1 MNACVRAVVRSSLA
15 SGAAAVGIRE
25 GFHGLVH
32 GTMNPLKARDVG
44 SILQRGGTVLQ
55 TARSPEF
62 AEPAGQRQAQRALS
76 AAGVEGLVVIGGDG
90 SMRGA
95 HALALAGFPVVG
107 VPGSIDNDVWGSD
120 MSVGVDTALNTIM
133 DAIDKLRDTASSHQ
147 RAFLIETMGRRSGYL
162 ALTAGLICGAEVV
175 LIPEIE
181 TTLEEVTRAIA
192 DAYERGKAHA
202 IIVAAEGAGL
212 NAEQVVEALAAH
224 QVGFEVRITILG
236 HVQRGGSPTAFDR
249 LLATRMGVRAV
260 ELLQQGASDVMVG
273 LRGRDLLPV
282 PLAEV
287 TERQREVDERL
298 HAMARMLAL

>member
-1 MNACVRAVVRSSLA
+1 
-15 SGAAAVGIRE
+15 
-25 GFHGLVH
+25 
-32 GTMNPLKARDVG
+32 
-44 SILQRGGTVLQ
+44 
-55 TARSPEF
+55 
-62 AEPAGQRQAQRALS
+62 
-76 AAGVEGLVVIGGDG
+76 
-90 SMRGA
+90 
-95 HALALAGFPVVG
+95 VVG